1 MDNINIIL
9 FAIGFV
15 VAIITLIIMLV
26 KTIKGNKVGFLLPF
40 ILIIGMSSIGSGVW
54 LTIQQNNQSNTK
66 STTAQSNSNS
76 TATNKDEA
84 NVSTETKQT
93 QKEVV
98 FDANGSVVPKITED
112 EWSRKIITD
121 ADGSKTILEGEG
133 KSYINIAADGTRFFT
148 PASSQGVVQIPQN
161 QSTADGK
168 VYKQYNFFRD
178 SILLK
183 ITMTES
189 NQAVPNE
196 TKIDSKDLPSNKD
209 KREDY
214 EITNS
219 NDMRL
224 IDFIYK
230 VMPDVKPKNTI
241 ANNFLNGT
249 YVGKE
254 EKILDNQTIMSMEII
269 DDKLLKISSKYISNI
284 SDKTYGYKL
293 ELLGKNAYKLYLYPT
308 IKDEKG
314 FFITDKSSK
323 RTFLVYMKCK
333 DSFDIV
339 FIDDNVNRVSVNMNK
354 Q

>member
-9 FAIGFV
+9 FAMGFV
-15 VAIITLIIMLV
+15 VAIITLIIMLL
-26 KTIKGNKVGFLLPF
+26 KSIKGNKVGFLLPF
-40 ILIIGMSSIGSGVW
+40 ILIIGMGAIGSGVW

-66 STTAQSNSNS
+66 STTVQSNPNS
-76 TATNKDEA
+76 TATNKGEA
-84 NVSTETKQT
+84 NASTETKQM

-98 FDANGSVVPKITED
+98 FDANGSVVPKSTED

-121 ADGSKTILEGEG
+121 ADGSKTILEGAG

-183 ITMTES
+183 ITLTEC
-189 NQAVPNE
+189 NQAVPSE
-196 TKIDSKDLPSNKD
+196 TKIDSKDLVSANN

-219 NDMRL
+219 NDMRP

-230 VMPDVKPKNTI
+230 VMPALKPKNITS
-241 ANNFLNGT
+241 NNFLQGN
-249 YVGKE
+249 YVGKQ
-254 EKILDNQTIMSMEII
+254 EKVLSTPGLFMNSNSMI
-269 DDKLLKISSKYISNI
+269 
-284 SDKTYGYKL
+284 
-293 ELLGKNAYKLYLYPT
+293 
-308 IKDEKG
+308 
-314 FFITDKSSK
+314 
-323 RTFLVYMKCK
+323 
-333 DSFDIV
+333 
-339 FIDDNVNRVSVNMNK
+339 
-354 Q
+354 